1 MKHIFYLLPIIACL
15 ASCMEIDNFDAP
27 EAKVSGRI
35 IDATTGENMMFDQND
50 TKIRI
55 WERSY
60 SLKPEPQDLA
70 VKADGTYKNTKL
82 FAGTYNMLPYNG
94 AYWPCDTT
102 FYVPIGRRGT
112 VQDFY
117 VTPYLH
123 LLDFKYEL
131 VGLELTM
138 SCRLHAPIIEEMPQ
152 VQEIRPFLSL
162 NQHCGYA
169 NHLGYYWSDDFK
181 VRIMKPWEG
190 ICHEAAEHYSKE
202 TYSITVPVKA
212 GYTYWC
218 RLGAK
223 VNNAFENY
231 NYTETVKIEVPAD
244 AK

>member
-1 MKHIFYLLPIIACL
+1 MKHIFYLLTIIACL
-15 ASCMEIDNFDAP
+15 ASCMKIDNFDAP

-35 IDATTGENMMFDQND
+35 IDKTTGQNMLFDQND

-102 FYVPIGRRGT
+102 FYVPIGRKGT

-131 VGLELTM
+131 KGLELTM
-138 SCRLHAPIIEEMPQ
+138 SCMLHAPIVENMPQ
-152 VQEIRPFLSL
+152 VQEIRPFLNT

-169 NHLGYYWSDDFK
+169 NHLGYYWSDDYK
-181 VRIMKPWEG
+181 VRIMKDWSA
-190 ICHEAAEHYSKE
+190 ICNKSLPNYGKD

-231 NYTETVKIEVPAD
+231 NYTETVKIVVPAD

>member
-1 MKHIFYLLPIIACL
+1 MKHIFYLLPILACL
-15 ASCMEIDNFDAP
+15 TSCMEIDNFEEPKAQ
-27 EAKVSGRI
+27 VSGRI
-35 IDATTGENMMFDQND
+35 IDETTGENMMFDQND

-102 FYVPIGRRGT
+102 FYVPIGRKGT

-123 LLDFKYEL
+123 LIDFQYQL
-131 VGLELTM
+131 NGLELTM
-138 SCRLHAPIIEEMPQ
+138 SCRLHAPRVDGMPQ

-169 NHLGYYWSDDFK
+169 NHLGYYWSDDYK
-181 VRIMKPWEG
+181 VRIMKPWEN
-190 ICHEAAEHYSKE
+190 IRNEKAVNYSKD
-202 TYSITVPVKA
+202 TYTITVPVKA
-212 GYTYWC
+212 GYTYWV
-218 RLGAK
+218 RHGAK

-231 NYTETVKIEVPAD
+231 NYTETVKISVPKD
-244 AK
+244 AI

>member
-1 MKHIFYLLPIIACL
+1 MKRLIYITFL
-15 ASCMEIDNFDAP
+15 AVSLSACMEIDNFDGP

-35 IDATTGENMMFDQND
+35 IDQTTGQNMMFDQND

-60 SLKPEPQDLA
+60 SLNPEPQDLA
-70 VKADGTYKNTKL
+70 VMADGTYRNNKL
-82 FAGTYNMLPYNG
+82 FSGTYNMLPYNG

-102 FYVPIGRRGT
+102 FYVPIGKKGA

-123 LLDFKYEL
+123 LVDFKYEL
-131 VGLELTM
+131 KGLELTM
-138 SCRLHAPIIEEMPQ
+138 SCMLHAPIVEEMPQ

-169 NHLGYYWSDDFK
+169 NHIDYYWSDEFK
-181 VRIMKPWEG
+181 VRIMKDWSLIANKSLPN
-190 ICHEAAEHYSKE
+190 YSKQ
-202 TYSITVPVKA
+202 TYSVTVPVKA

-231 NYTETVKIEVPAD
+231 NYTETVKITVPSD
-244 AK
+244 AQ

>member
-1 MKHIFYLLPIIACL
+1 MKHIFYLLTTIACL
-15 ASCMEIDNFDAP
+15 ASCMKIDNFDAP

-35 IDATTGENMMFDQND
+35 IDKTTGKNMLFDQND

-102 FYVPIGRRGT
+102 FYVPIGRKGT

-131 VGLELTM
+131 NGLELTM
-138 SCRLHAPIIEEMPQ
+138 SCMLHAPIVENMPQ

-169 NHLGYYWSDDFK
+169 NHLGYYWSDDYK
-181 VRIMKPWEG
+181 VRIMKDWSA
-190 ICHEAAEHYSKE
+190 ICNKSLPNYSKD

-212 GYTYWC
+212 GYTDWC

-231 NYTETVKIEVPAD
+231 NYTETVKIVVPAD

>member
-15 ASCMEIDNFDAP
+15 VSCMEIDNFEEP
-27 EAKVSGRI
+27 KAKVSGRI
-35 IDATTGENMMFDQND
+35 IDETTGQNMMFDQND

-102 FYVPIGRRGT
+102 FYVPIGKKGT

-123 LLDFKYEL
+123 LIDFKYEL

-138 SCRLHAPIIEEMPQ
+138 SCRLHAPIIDEMPQ

-190 ICHEAAEHYSKE
+190 IRHEVAVNYSKD
-202 TYSITVPVKA
+202 TYTVTVPVKA

>member
-1 MKHIFYLLPIIACL
+1 MKKIIFILPLLACMI
-15 ASCMEIDNFDAP
+15 SCMEIDNFEGP

-35 IDATTGENMMFDQND
+35 IDKTTGKNMLFDNND

-82 FAGTYNMLPYNG
+82 FPGTYNMLPYNG

-102 FYVPIGRRGT
+102 FYVPIGRKGT
-112 VQDFY
+112 VQNFE
-117 VTPYLH
+117 VTPYLQ

-131 VGLELTM
+131 NGLELTM
-138 SCRLHAPIIEEMPQ
+138 SCRLRAPIVEEMPQ

-169 NHLGYYWSDDFK
+169 NHLGYYWSDDYK
-181 VRIMKPWEG
+181 VRIMKNWEN
-190 ICHEAAEHYSKE
+190 ICNKQAPNYSKD
-202 TYSITVPVKA
+202 TYSVTVPVKFCA
-212 GYTYWC
+212 TPC
-218 RLGAK
+218 VRL
-223 VNNAFENY
+223 FISE
-231 NYTETVKIEVPAD
+231 PSSF
-244 AK
+244 